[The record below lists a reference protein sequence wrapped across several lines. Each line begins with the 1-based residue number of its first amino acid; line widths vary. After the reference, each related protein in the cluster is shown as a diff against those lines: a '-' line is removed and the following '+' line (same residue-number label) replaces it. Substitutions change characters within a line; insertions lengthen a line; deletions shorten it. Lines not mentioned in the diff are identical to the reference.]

1 MNKKII
7 LMTMVSIAAMLMIS
21 ETVLAACS
29 LCGTPIRLYPVRF
42 NNPFP
47 VQFNR
52 PYQVRFSELFSLQ
65 NRCNSFVIKK
75 PQATTGANIK
85 LPSMFGCQGV
95 CQRFVVE

>member
-7 LMTMVSIAAMLMIS
+7 LVTMVSIAAMLMIS

-47 VQFNR
+47 VQFSR
-52 PYQVRFSELFSLQ
+52 PYPVTFGSFSLQ

-75 PQATTGANIK
+75 PQATTGVNIK